1 MDSERVH
8 LQRMAKLLSD
18 NLYIYEEQAAAFGE
32 LHVPPF
38 LKRQI
43 EETRE
48 ELERIK
54 ENLSKLDASHSEQEA
69 ISLAPGEVVARFEPL
84 LKDLLQGD
92 IGIERIW
99 PNRRAWQTD
108 SADGLRVWQQRACQ
122 GKNVDMLSCTLW
134 NNWMH
139 QEEEFRNGF
148 FSNIAGGA
156 HVRILIYD
164 PESDI
169 LAHRSILE
177 RDVPGEMQ
185 QEIKATLVRLAQGR
199 NDLPISV
206 RKNLEVSL
214 MTRTLLPGQI
224 IRTGERML
232 VATYLVGK
240 SGGPSPTMQLKG
252 SDSVYFRKYTEQ
264 FETLWKWA
272 KPLNE
277 DEQFDEIQRKY
288 GSLPSPPAEW

>member
-1 MDSERVH
+1 MDSERTH
-8 LQRMAKLLSD
+8 LQRMTKLLSD
-18 NLYIYEEQAAAFGE
+18 NLHVYEQQAAAFGE

-48 ELERIK
+48 ELKRIK
-54 ENLSKLDASHSEQEA
+54 ENLAKLDASQSEQET
-69 ISLAPGEVVARFEPL
+69 ISLAPGEIVARFEPL
-84 LKDLLQGD
+84 LKDLLQGN

-108 SADGLRVWQQRACQ
+108 PTDGLRIWQQRACKS
-122 GKNVDMLSCTLW
+122 KNVSILSNTLW

-139 QEEEFRNGF
+139 QEEEFRNGL
-148 FSNIAGGA
+148 FSNIASGA

-199 NDLPISV
+199 NDLPISA

-214 MTRTLLPGQI
+214 TTRTLHPVQM

-240 SGGPSPTMQLKG
+240 SGGPSPTMQLNG
-252 SDSVYFRKYTEQ
+252 SDSAYFQKYAEQ
-264 FETLWKWA
+264 FKTLWGWA
-272 KPLNE
+272 KPLTE